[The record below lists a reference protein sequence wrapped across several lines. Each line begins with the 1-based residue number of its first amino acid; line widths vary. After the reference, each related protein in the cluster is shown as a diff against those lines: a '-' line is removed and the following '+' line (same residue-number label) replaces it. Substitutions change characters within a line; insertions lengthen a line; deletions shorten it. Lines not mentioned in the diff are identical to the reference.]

1 VGHPGE
7 NRTSNPGM
15 NLNIVSQSSMALS
28 FIKTLAAVGKEKG
41 EAGQKS
47 AWRKCRA
54 TERATDL
61 REARFSLMSEA
72 ELGAVQVDRS

>member
-1 VGHPGE
+1 MGHPGK

-47 AWRKCRA
+47 ASRTSPPSPFLANFSC
-54 TERATDL
+54 DL
-61 REARFSLMSEA
+61 RLTAEARISIHA
-72 ELGAVQVDRS
+72 KNTV